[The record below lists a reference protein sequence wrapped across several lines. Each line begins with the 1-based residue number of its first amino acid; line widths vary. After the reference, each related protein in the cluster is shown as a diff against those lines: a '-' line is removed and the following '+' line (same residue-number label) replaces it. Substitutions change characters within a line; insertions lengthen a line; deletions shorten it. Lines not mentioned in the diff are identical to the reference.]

1 MQTRMS
7 PESPAAPNDCIAHK
21 VGDTRA
27 QLMARIALAEEE
39 RRSNTSFNAFEAL
52 SAIKKRYGLPDNEDV

>member
-1 MQTRMS
+1 MQTRTS
-7 PESPAAPNDCIAHK
+7 PESPATPNDCIAHK
-21 VGDTRA
+21 AGNAKA

-39 RRSNTSFNAFEAL
+39 RRSNNSFNAFEAL